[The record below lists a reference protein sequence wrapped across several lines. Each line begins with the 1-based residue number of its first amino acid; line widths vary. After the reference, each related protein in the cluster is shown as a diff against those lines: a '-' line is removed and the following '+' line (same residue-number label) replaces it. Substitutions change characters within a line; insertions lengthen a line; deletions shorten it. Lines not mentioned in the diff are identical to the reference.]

1 MKYPDELKEEITN
14 IVSDKQS
21 ELTDSLRTY
30 MDHTDG
36 ITITGAA
43 IFVSYKIDG
52 YSDVFANFQTLT
64 SSVSPNNER
73 FPREYEE
80 LLSMIYNASIE
91 LLHRHRGKYEET

>member
-1 MKYPDELKEEITN
+1 MKYPTELKEEIEN
-14 IVSDKQS
+14 IVADKQS

-30 MDHTDG
+30 ADHTDG

-43 IFVSYKIDG
+43 IFVPYKIEG
-52 YSDVFANFQTLT
+52 YSDVFANFQMVASST
-64 SSVSPNNER
+64 SPHCEL

-91 LLHRHRGKYEET
+91 LLHRHRGNYEET